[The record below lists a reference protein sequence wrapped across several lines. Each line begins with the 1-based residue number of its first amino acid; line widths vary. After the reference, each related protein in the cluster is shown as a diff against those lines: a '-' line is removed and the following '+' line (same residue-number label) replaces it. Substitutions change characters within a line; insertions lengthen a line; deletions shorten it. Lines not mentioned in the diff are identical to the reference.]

1 MGLPHVFH
9 ILYHDHLLMMEYH
22 SHFHCQCHQRHF
34 MIHQELLD
42 SAVRGAPAEEQR
54 KKLAERVTWPSCGA
68 GSGGSHEIPLGNQRW
83 Q

>member
-1 MGLPHVFH
+1 
-9 ILYHDHLLMMEYH
+9 
-22 SHFHCQCHQRHF
+22 

-68 GSGGSHEIPLGNQRW
+68 GSGGHMGSQLGIKDGNEKSTINGSL
-83 Q
+83 